1 MYDLIYHIKRTDSVL
16 MVNKWD
22 CEFKKE
28 NDPIFIKKGT

>member
-22 CEFKKE
+22 CEFKKRM
-28 NDPIFIKKGT
+28 ILFF